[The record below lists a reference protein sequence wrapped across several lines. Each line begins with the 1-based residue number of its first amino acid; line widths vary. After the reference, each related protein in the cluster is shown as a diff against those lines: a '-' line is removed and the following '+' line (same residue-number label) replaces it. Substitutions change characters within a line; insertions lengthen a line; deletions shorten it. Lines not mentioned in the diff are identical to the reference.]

1 MSIPKVWEKIK
12 SWLEIEEVVHG
23 MMVIIV
29 LLVGLAGFGLGRL
42 YEETPSPVSI
52 QYANKSSNDTLLSPN
67 EQKTQTNADK
77 IVASKNGTKYYFPNC
92 RGVGNIKEE
101 NKIYFQ
107 SEEDAI
113 AAGLTKAS
121 GCK

>member
-12 SWLEIEEVVHG
+12 SWLEMEEVVHG

-29 LLVGLAGFGLGRL
+29 ILVGLAGFGLGRL
-42 YEETPSPVSI
+42 YEETPSPVTI
-52 QYANKSSNDTLLSPN
+52 QYSNKSSNDTLLSAD
-67 EQKTQTNADK
+67 QKNQTDAGK
-77 IVASKNGTKYYFPNC
+77 IIASKNGTKYYFSDC

>member
-12 SWLEIEEVVHG
+12 SWLEMEEVVHG
-23 MMVIIV
+23 MIVIIV
-29 LLVGLAGFGLGRL
+29 ILVGLAGFGLGRL
-42 YEETPSPVSI
+42 YEETPSPVAI
-52 QYANKSSNDTLLSPN
+52 QYSNKSSNDTLLN
-67 EQKTQTNADK
+67 VDEQKTQTNAGK
-77 IVASKNGTKYYFPNC
+77 IVASKNGTKYYFSDC

-107 SEEDAI
+107 SEEEAI
-113 AAGLTKAS
+113 TAGLAKAS